1 MRATPHYCHELWTV
15 SYTHADDLE
24 IDCQNHVCVAAGGV
38 VDCARKTI
46 QWEGITGL
54 YKGVAAPLAGQMFF
68 RATLFSALGSSK
80 RWLSTDADGNR
91 RQLTM
96 LDCYKAG
103 AMAGGAAAF
112 FEGPIDFYKSQ
123 VCTNTHLVAGT
134 VHQLTTEH

>member
-1 MRATPHYCHELWTV
+1 V
-15 SYTHADDLE
+15 
-24 IDCQNHVCVAAGGV
+24 IDCAK
-38 VDCARKTI
+38 KTI
-46 QWEGITGL
+46 QWEGVMGL

-80 RWLSTDADGNR
+80 RWLSTEADGTR
-91 RQLTM
+91 RPLTT

-123 VCTNTHLVAGT
+123 VRGIAPLLVFPDHVQT
-134 VHQLTTEH
+134 LSRVDSTTP

>member
-1 MRATPHYCHELWTV
+1 M
-15 SYTHADDLE
+15 
-24 IDCQNHVCVAAGGV
+24 
-38 VDCARKTI
+38 
-46 QWEGITGL
+46 QWEGVTGL

-80 RWLSTDADGNR
+80 RWLSTDAEGNR
-91 RQLTM
+91 RDLTM

-123 VCTNTHLVAGT
+123 VRSSDVPSCPQQCP
-134 VHQLTTEH
+134 QLPTRGHRCLCEIAMDHVRSTTAHTFTACQLPKPPESASYGHTCSAPHA